1 MNSFFPI
8 LNWAGLLLL
17 KEKLSHCTPYQEAER
32 DSRAQWAA
40 FKASHPEALNEE
52 VLDLLDRCNLA
63 AGLGARRRLLP
74 GTPVGPGAGRPW
86 PLLGYGAAGD
96 DTPVW
101 RDSVGPAGGM
111 TRKQLSK
118 TAT

>member
-1 MNSFFPI
+1 M
-8 LNWAGLLLL
+8 
-17 KEKLSHCTPYQEAER
+17 
-32 DSRAQWAA
+32 
-40 FKASHPEALNEE
+40 NEE

-63 AGLGARRRLLP
+63 AAWERDAAFVWASSWAWSWAALA
-74 GTPVGPGAGRPW
+74 AS
-86 PLLGYGAAGD
+86 GYGAVVD

>member
-40 FKASHPEALNEE
+40 LK
-52 VLDLLDRCNLA
+52 
-63 AGLGARRRLLP
+63 
-74 GTPVGPGAGRPW
+74 TPPP
-86 PLLGYGAAGD
+86 
-96 DTPVW
+96 
-101 RDSVGPAGGM
+101 PAF
-111 TRKQLSK
+111 
-118 TAT
+118 

>member
-40 FKASHPEALNEE
+40 FKATPPEAFVNGRSYTEVFEE
-52 VLDLLDRCNLA
+52 LLFSALA
-63 AGLGARRRLLP
+63 AA
-74 GTPVGPGAGRPW
+74 
-86 PLLGYGAAGD
+86 
-96 DTPVW
+96 
-101 RDSVGPAGGM
+101 
-111 TRKQLSK
+111 
-118 TAT
+118 

>member
-40 FKASHPEALNEE
+40 FKASH
-52 VLDLLDRCNLA
+52 
-63 AGLGARRRLLP
+63 
-74 GTPVGPGAGRPW
+74 
-86 PLLGYGAAGD
+86 
-96 DTPVW
+96 
-101 RDSVGPAGGM
+101 
-111 TRKQLSK
+111 
-118 TAT
+118 TATSRILRQSTWMRKAC

>member
-40 FKASHPEALNEE
+40 LKASHPG
-52 VLDLLDRCNLA
+52 
-63 AGLGARRRLLP
+63 GL
-74 GTPVGPGAGRPW
+74 
-86 PLLGYGAAGD
+86 
-96 DTPVW
+96 
-101 RDSVGPAGGM
+101 
-111 TRKQLSK
+111 
-118 TAT
+118 

>member
-40 FKASHPEALNEE
+40 VKTTPH
-52 VLDLLDRCNLA
+52 
-63 AGLGARRRLLP
+63 GA
-74 GTPVGPGAGRPW
+74 V
-86 PLLGYGAAGD
+86 
-96 DTPVW
+96 
-101 RDSVGPAGGM
+101 
-111 TRKQLSK
+111 
-118 TAT
+118 

>member
-40 FKASHPEALNEE
+40 FKSSHPE
-52 VLDLLDRCNLA
+52 
-63 AGLGARRRLLP
+63 GL
-74 GTPVGPGAGRPW
+74 
-86 PLLGYGAAGD
+86 
-96 DTPVW
+96 
-101 RDSVGPAGGM
+101 
-111 TRKQLSK
+111 
-118 TAT
+118 

>member
-40 FKASHPEALNEE
+40 FKSSHPEGLDEE
-52 VLDLLDRCNLA
+52 VGELPFRGQLGGAGGRVA
-63 AGLGARRRLLP
+63 AVFLGLQLGLELGGLGRF
-74 GTPVGPGAGRPW
+74 W
-86 PLLGYGAAGD
+86 
-96 DTPVW
+96 DTEP
-101 RDSVGPAGGM
+101 
-111 TRKQLSK
+111 
-118 TAT
+118 

>member
-40 FKASHPEALNEE
+40 FKAPPPGGLNGGG
-52 VLDLLDRCNLA
+52 VGLRYRCKMAA
-63 AGLGARRRLLP
+63 AGAGAPAFCLGLQL
-74 GTPVGPGAGRPW
+74 GLELGGLGRFW
-86 PLLGYGAAGD
+86 
-96 DTPVW
+96 DTEP
-101 RDSVGPAGGM
+101 
-111 TRKQLSK
+111 
-118 TAT
+118 

>member
-40 FKASHPEALNEE
+40 LKTAHPEAFEE
-52 VLDLLDRCNLA
+52 GGGGLRVRCHLA
-63 AGLGARRRLLP
+63 AAWERDAAFCLGLQLGLELGGLGRFWDTEPQGMTLQ
-74 GTPVGPGAGRPW
+74 
-86 PLLGYGAAGD
+86 YGA
-96 DTPVW
+96 
-101 RDSVGPAGGM
+101 
-111 TRKQLSK
+111 
-118 TAT
+118 TA

>member
-40 FKASHPEALNEE
+40 LKTTPPPGWVPGGGGLG
-52 VLDLLDRCNLA
+52 VPGTLA
-63 AGLGARRRLLP
+63 AAWERDAAFCLGLQLGLELGGLGRF
-74 GTPVGPGAGRPW
+74 W
-86 PLLGYGAAGD
+86 
-96 DTPVW
+96 DTEP
-101 RDSVGPAGGM
+101 
-111 TRKQLSK
+111 
-118 TAT
+118 

>member
-40 FKASHPEALNEE
+40 FKSTPPAGLEQ
-52 VLDLLDRCNLA
+52 VGGGFDDRCQKAGAGGRDAPFCLGLQLGLELG
-63 AGLGARRRLLP
+63 GLGRFWDTEPQGMTLQ
-74 GTPVGPGAGRPW
+74 
-86 PLLGYGAAGD
+86 YGA
-96 DTPVW
+96 
-101 RDSVGPAGGM
+101 
-111 TRKQLSK
+111 
-118 TAT
+118 TA

>member
-40 FKASHPEALNEE
+40 LQNPPPPGGL
-52 VLDLLDRCNLA
+52 RGGG
-63 AGLGARRRLLP
+63 GLG
-74 GTPVGPGAGRPW
+74 
-86 PLLGYGAAGD
+86 
-96 DTPVW
+96 
-101 RDSVGPAGGM
+101 
-111 TRKQLSK
+111 
-118 TAT
+118 

>member
-52 VLDLLDRCNLA
+52 VLDLLDRCNLPPFVWASSWAWSWA
-63 AGLGARRRLLP
+63 AL
-74 GTPVGPGAGRPW
+74 
-86 PLLGYGAAGD
+86 AASGI
-96 DTPVW
+96 
-101 RDSVGPAGGM
+101 RSRSG
-111 TRKQLSK
+111 
-118 TAT
+118 

>member
-40 FKASHPEALNEE
+40 FKCTPPRACLEE
-52 VLDLLDRCNLA
+52 
-63 AGLGARRRLLP
+63 
-74 GTPVGPGAGRPW
+74 
-86 PLLGYGAAGD
+86 
-96 DTPVW
+96 
-101 RDSVGPAGGM
+101 GGGWD
-111 TRKQLSK
+111 
-118 TAT
+118 

>member
-40 FKASHPEALNEE
+40 FKASHSEALNEE

-63 AGLGARRRLLP
+63 AVWER
-74 GTPVGPGAGRPW
+74 RPW

-96 DTPVW
+96 DTLVW
-101 RDSVGPAGGM
+101 RDRVGPAGGM

>member
-40 FKASHPEALNEE
+40 VKNTPPPA
-52 VLDLLDRCNLA
+52 VLE
-63 AGLGARRRLLP
+63 GG
-74 GTPVGPGAGRPW
+74 VGFV
-86 PLLGYGAAGD
+86 L
-96 DTPVW
+96 
-101 RDSVGPAGGM
+101 
-111 TRKQLSK
+111 TRQK
-118 TAT
+118 

>member
-40 FKASHPEALNEE
+40 LNEE

-63 AGLGARRRLLP
+63 AAWERDAAFCLGLQLGLELGGLGRF
-74 GTPVGPGAGRPW
+74 W
-86 PLLGYGAAGD
+86 
-96 DTPVW
+96 DTEP
-101 RDSVGPAGGM
+101 
-111 TRKQLSK
+111 
-118 TAT
+118 

>member
-40 FKASHPEALNEE
+40 VKIDHPERFDQAVEGIGFPQKK
-52 VLDLLDRCNLA
+52 A
-63 AGLGARRRLLP
+63 
-74 GTPVGPGAGRPW
+74 
-86 PLLGYGAAGD
+86 
-96 DTPVW
+96 
-101 RDSVGPAGGM
+101 
-111 TRKQLSK
+111 
-118 TAT
+118 

>member
-40 FKASHPEALNEE
+40 FKASHPGGFEPR
-52 VLDLLDRCNLA
+52 RCWICLTAAIWLRPGSATPPFAWDSSWAWSWAALA
-63 AGLGARRRLLP
+63 ASGIRSRR
-74 GTPVGPGAGRPW
+74 G
-86 PLLGYGAAGD
+86 
-96 DTPVW
+96 
-101 RDSVGPAGGM
+101 
-111 TRKQLSK
+111 
-118 TAT
+118 

>member
-40 FKASHPEALNEE
+40 FKGAHPGGLFE
-52 VLDLLDRCNLA
+52 VGGGLRDRCDQAA
-63 AGLGARRRLLP
+63 AGVGVAAFCLGLQL
-74 GTPVGPGAGRPW
+74 GLELGGLGRFW
-86 PLLGYGAAGD
+86 
-96 DTPVW
+96 DTEP
-101 RDSVGPAGGM
+101 
-111 TRKQLSK
+111 
-118 TAT
+118 

>member
-40 FKASHPEALNEE
+40 VENHPTAGVVDGGVGFKASHPEALNEE

-63 AGLGARRRLLP
+63 AAWERDAAFCLGLQLGLELGGLGRF
-74 GTPVGPGAGRPW
+74 W
-86 PLLGYGAAGD
+86 
-96 DTPVW
+96 DTEP
-101 RDSVGPAGGM
+101 
-111 TRKQLSK
+111 
-118 TAT
+118 

>member
-40 FKASHPEALNEE
+40 FKASHPEALNER
-52 VLDLLDRCNLA
+52 DA
-63 AGLGARRRLLP
+63 AFCLGLQLGLELGGLGRF
-74 GTPVGPGAGRPW
+74 W
-86 PLLGYGAAGD
+86 
-96 DTPVW
+96 DTEP
-101 RDSVGPAGGM
+101 
-111 TRKQLSK
+111 
-118 TAT
+118 

>member
-40 FKASHPEALNEE
+40 FKAAFCLGLQLGLELG
-52 VLDLLDRCNLA
+52 
-63 AGLGARRRLLP
+63 GLGRF
-74 GTPVGPGAGRPW
+74 W
-86 PLLGYGAAGD
+86 
-96 DTPVW
+96 DTEP
-101 RDSVGPAGGM
+101 
-111 TRKQLSK
+111 
-118 TAT
+118 

>member
-40 FKASHPEALNEE
+40 FKASHPEAMNEE
-52 VLDLLDRCNLA
+52 VLA
-63 AGLGARRRLLP
+63 AAWERDAAFCLGLQLGLELGGLGRF
-74 GTPVGPGAGRPW
+74 W
-86 PLLGYGAAGD
+86 
-96 DTPVW
+96 DTEP
-101 RDSVGPAGGM
+101 
-111 TRKQLSK
+111 
-118 TAT
+118 

>member
-40 FKASHPEALNEE
+40 FKATHS
-52 VLDLLDRCNLA
+52 DLLDRCNLA
-63 AGLGARRRLLP
+63 AVWERDAAFCLGLQLGLELGGLRRF
-74 GTPVGPGAGRPW
+74 W
-86 PLLGYGAAGD
+86 
-96 DTPVW
+96 DTEP
-101 RDSVGPAGGM
+101 
-111 TRKQLSK
+111 
-118 TAT
+118 

>member
-40 FKASHPEALNEE
+40 FKASHSEALN
-52 VLDLLDRCNLA
+52 R
-63 AGLGARRRLLP
+63 G
-74 GTPVGPGAGRPW
+74 GAGF
-86 PLLGYGAAGD
+86 A
-96 DTPVW
+96 
-101 RDSVGPAGGM
+101 
-111 TRKQLSK
+111 
-118 TAT
+118 

>member
-40 FKASHPEALNEE
+40 VEHPHT
-52 VLDLLDRCNLA
+52 
-63 AGLGARRRLLP
+63 P
-74 GTPVGPGAGRPW
+74 GVVGG
-86 PLLGYGAAGD
+86 
-96 DTPVW
+96 
-101 RDSVGPAGGM
+101 VGGFG
-111 TRKQLSK
+111 
-118 TAT
+118 

>member
-8 LNWAGLLLL
+8 LNWAGLLLP

-40 FKASHPEALNEE
+40 FKASHSEALNEE

-63 AGLGARRRLLP
+63 AVWERDAAFCLGLQLGLELGGLGRFWDTEP
-74 GTPVGPGAGRPW
+74 QGTT
-86 PLLGYGAAGD
+86 L
-96 DTPVW
+96 
-101 RDSVGPAGGM
+101 
-111 TRKQLSK
+111 
-118 TAT
+118 

>member
-63 AGLGARRRLLP
+63 TAWGATPPLSGP
-74 GTPVGPGAGRPW
+74 PVGPGAGRPW
-86 PLLGYGAAGD
+86 PLLGYGAVGD
-96 DTPVW
+96 DTLVW
-101 RDSVGPAGGM
+101 RDSVGPPEA
-111 TRKQLSK
+111 
-118 TAT
+118 

>member
-40 FKASHPEALNEE
+40 FKASHPGGLTRGVPEFRVRINNA
-52 VLDLLDRCNLA
+52 A
-63 AGLGARRRLLP
+63 AGARDAALCVGQHLGLEL
-74 GTPVGPGAGRPW
+74 GGLGRFW
-86 PLLGYGAAGD
+86 
-96 DTPVW
+96 DTEP
-101 RDSVGPAGGM
+101 
-111 TRKQLSK
+111 
-118 TAT
+118 

>member
-40 FKASHPEALNEE
+40 VKN
-52 VLDLLDRCNLA
+52 
-63 AGLGARRRLLP
+63 
-74 GTPVGPGAGRPW
+74 TPP
-86 PLLGYGAAGD
+86 
-96 DTPVW
+96 
-101 RDSVGPAGGM
+101 PAV
-111 TRKQLSK
+111 
-118 TAT
+118 

>member
-52 VLDLLDRCNLA
+52 VLDLLDRCQSGC
-63 AGLGARRRLLP
+63 GLGPRRRLLP

>member
-52 VLDLLDRCNLA
+52 VLV
-63 AGLGARRRLLP
+63 P

>member
-52 VLDLLDRCNLA
+52 VLDLLDRCNLLRPGSATPPFAWDSSWAWSWA
-63 AGLGARRRLLP
+63 ALAASGIRSRR
-74 GTPVGPGAGRPW
+74 G
-86 PLLGYGAAGD
+86 
-96 DTPVW
+96 
-101 RDSVGPAGGM
+101 
-111 TRKQLSK
+111 
-118 TAT
+118 